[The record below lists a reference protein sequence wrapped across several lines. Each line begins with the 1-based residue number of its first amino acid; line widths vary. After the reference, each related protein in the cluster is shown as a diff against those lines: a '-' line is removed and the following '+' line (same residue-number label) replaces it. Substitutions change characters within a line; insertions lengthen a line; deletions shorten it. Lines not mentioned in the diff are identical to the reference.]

1 MKDKFLVV
9 KLDQYAGNV
18 DEIVCVAL
26 TGYGGFGHG
35 RAQARKVFDA
45 KVRPLLEDQDDEYP
59 QLPIDFMEFSTE
71 YGSKPYELDSSS
83 TNNLRMCIDGY
94 STDAMINEMLAIWE
108 QAYSADDGNL
118 VITVDDIHRSSV
130 TVKILG
136 FDLVEISE
144 KRTTLR

>member
-26 TGYGGFGHG
+26 TGYGADRYGEE
-35 RAQARKVFDA
+35 QARKVFDG

-59 QLPIDFMEFSTE
+59 QLPIDFMQFATE
-71 YGSKPYELDSSS
+71 YGSMPYELDSASN
-83 TNNLRMCIDGY
+83 NNLRLGIDSY
-94 STDAMINEMLAIWE
+94 TTKEMLDEMLDIWDK
-108 QAYSADDGNL
+108 AYGNSEGCL
-118 VITVDDIHRSSV
+118 EITVDDIHRSSV

-136 FDLVEISE
+136 FDLITVAENRE
-144 KRTTLR
+144 TLR